1 MRNQKYKYKN
11 AAIHKKMKQLKQK
24 NRVPNQSLQKIVP
37 ISNRKSAYY
46 KNQRPSPWKQMIIG
60 FFATMIIFILAVP
73 AMVVQISKTDN
84 PISAGTEVVNN
95 VEEAEGSEETK
106 EENETDG
113 SEGSEG
119 SDGEED
125 KSSETETA
133 SGEEAVEVGTSPFD
147 ISVMRVSNEEVEN
160 IPVEQYVAGVVSS
173 EMPSEFEMEALK
185 AQAVAART
193 FTVNFLLNGE
203 KNDNYDLTDT
213 TQHQVYKSEQELQEQ
228 WGPEYHEKM
237 NKINQAVKETEGQ
250 IITYDSDPITAS
262 FFSTSNGYT
271 ENSEDYWEGEV
282 AYLRSVESPW
292 DEESP
297 EFSMQTTLTVAEV
310 SEALEIPLQD
320 DKEIPM
326 EVSHTDS
333 GRVAEITVA
342 GNAFTGPEFR
352 DKLGLRSSDFTI
364 EQSDGHLIFTT
375 QGFGHGVGMSQFGAN
390 GMAAEGKDYNEIIHH
405 YYTDVEIS
413 QIGEIAPA
421 LVSN

>member
-1 MRNQKYKYKN
+1 MRNRKYKHKN
-11 AAIHKKMKQLKQK
+11 AAIYKKMKQLKQK
-24 NRVPNQSLQKIVP
+24 NNVSNQSLQKIVP
-37 ISNRKSAYY
+37 MSNRKSAYY
-46 KNQRPSPWKQMIIG
+46 KNQRPSPWKQIIIG
-60 FFATMIIFILAVP
+60 IFVTMVIFILAVP
-73 AMVVQISKTDN
+73 AMVVQISKTDDQ
-84 PISAGTEVVNN
+84 IRAGTEVVSN
-95 VEEAEGSEETK
+95 VEEAEEAEESDETNA
-106 EENETDG
+106 ENEADA
-113 SEGSEG
+113 ENEAA
-119 SDGEED
+119 DEPQ
-125 KSSETETA
+125 ETA
-133 SGEEAVEVGTSPFD
+133 SGGETVEVGTSPFD

-250 IITYDSDPITAS
+250 IITYDSAPITAS

-282 AYLRSVESPW
+282 DYLRSVESPW

-326 EVSHTDS
+326 EISHTDS
-333 GRVAEITVA
+333 GRVAEISIA

-390 GMAAEGKDYNEIIHH
+390 GMAAEGKNYDDIIHH

-413 QIGEIAPA
+413 QIGEIAPT

>member
-1 MRNQKYKYKN
+1 MQNKNYKRKNQ
-11 AAIHKKMKQLKQK
+11 AIYKKMKQLKQK
-24 NRVPNQSLQKIVP
+24 NKSPKQPLPKIVP
-37 ISNRKSAYY
+37 FSNRKSFYS
-46 KNQRPSPWKQMIIG
+46 KQKRPSPWKQVVIG
-60 FFATMIIFILAVP
+60 VFMTMIIFILAVP
-73 AMVVQISKTDN
+73 TFVVQISKADN
-84 PISAGTEVVNN
+84 QISAGTEIVDNDTGSQAEGN
-95 VEEAEGSEETK
+95 ETEDIAEEAV
-106 EENETDG
+106 
-113 SEGSEG
+113 
-119 SDGEED
+119 SDG
-125 KSSETETA
+125 
-133 SGEEAVEVGTSPFD
+133 EAVEVGASPFNV
-147 ISVMRVSNEEVEN
+147 SVMRVSNEEVEN

-203 KNDNYDLTDT
+203 TSDNYDVTDT

-228 WGPEYHEKM
+228 WGAEYHEKM

-250 IITYDSDPITAS
+250 IITYNSAPITAS

-292 DEESP
+292 DEASP
-297 EFSMQTTLTVAEV
+297 EFSQQTTLTVAEV

-320 DKEIPM
+320 DKAIPM

-342 GNAFTGPEFR
+342 GNTFTGPDFR

-364 EQSDGHLIFTT
+364 EQSDSHLIFTT
-375 QGFGHGVGMSQFGAN
+375 QGYGHGVGMSQYGAN
-390 GMAAEGKDYNEIIHH
+390 GMAAEGKNYEDIIHH

-413 QIGEIAPA
+413 QIGEIAPT

>member
-1 MRNQKYKYKN
+1 MRNRKYKHKN

-24 NRVPNQSLQKIVP
+24 NSVSKPSLQKIVP

-46 KNQRPSPWKQMIIG
+46 KNQRPSPWKQIIIG
-60 FFATMIIFILAVP
+60 VFATMIIFILAVP

-84 PISAGTEVVNN
+84 QIRAGTEVVNTAEETEN
-95 VEEAEGSEETK
+95 PEEANETNETNEAEGESQEA
-106 EENETDG
+106 
-113 SEGSEG
+113 
-119 SDGEED
+119 
-125 KSSETETA
+125 A
-133 SGEEAVEVGTSPFD
+133 SGDEAVEVGTSPFD
-147 ISVMRVSNEEVEN
+147 VSVMRVSNEEVED

-203 KNDNYDLTDT
+203 KNDNYDVTDT
-213 TQHQVYKSEQELQEQ
+213 TQHQVYKNDQELQEQ
-228 WGPEYHEKM
+228 WGAEYHEKM

-250 IITYDSDPITAS
+250 VITYNSAPITAS

-292 DEESP
+292 DEASP
-297 EFSMQTTLTVAEV
+297 EFSQQTTLTVAEV

-320 DKEIPM
+320 DKAIPM
-326 EVSHTDS
+326 EISHTDS
-333 GRVAEITVA
+333 GRVEEITVA
-342 GNAFTGPEFR
+342 GSTFSGPDFR

-364 EQSDGHLIFTT
+364 EQSDSHLIFTT
-375 QGFGHGVGMSQFGAN
+375 QGYGHGVGMSQFGAN
-390 GMAAEGKDYNEIIHH
+390 GMAAEGKKYDEIIHH

-413 QIGEIAPA
+413 QIGEIAPT